1 MLPGHGREGARRK
14 NVYVFVCVFVCVC
27 VCLCLCLCLCVS
39 VSVPV
44 PAPVPVYVCVCEC
57 VCVVVVMVVV
67 SAVCLVLSQRLARL
81 LSVSRPCRKHDSLDL
96 FTMFLVVVFLFGA
109 FFAHKS
115 LVVRLSH
122 PSLPPPQLLFLPSL
136 SLFLM
141 LQIQCICANSTSFSL
156 ASGGRLLCCV
166 HIVIDNF

>member
-122 PSLPPPQLLFLPSL
+122 PSLHPPPNSSSFPLSPCFSCYRFNAYVQTVRRFLWH
-136 SLFLM
+136 
-141 LQIQCICANSTSFSL
+141 L
-156 ASGGRLLCCV
+156 AVGFCV
-166 HIVIDNF
+166 VFTL